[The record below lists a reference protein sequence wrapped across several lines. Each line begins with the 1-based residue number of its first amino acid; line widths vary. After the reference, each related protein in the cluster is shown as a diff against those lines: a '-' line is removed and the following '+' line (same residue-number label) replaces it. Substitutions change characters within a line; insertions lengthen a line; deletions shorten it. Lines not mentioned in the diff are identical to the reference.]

1 MVIRAGWLYPFLVA
15 AVLGGAIALRIAD
28 PFLLQ
33 ALRSMAFDTYQRRE
47 PVPYNANSPVSIVA
61 IDQASLDRVGPWPWP
76 PDVMTGLQ
84 KALSGQRAALVA
96 FDILLAGED
105 ASRDRAF
112 AAAVGA
118 APTVLP
124 ITPTNQPADD
134 PVPAA
139 KAAFSVV
146 GDDPRPFIPAF
157 ANVVTNGAALDD
169 AASGLGAIDR
179 APDAA
184 PTVRRI
190 PLVVRVG
197 GDVLPSFALEVLRV
211 AHGDDTYTLTASSAD
226 DWAAL
231 GRPRGVSQVKVGAT
245 VVPTDPDGGMRL
257 NLRLANP
264 VAYVPAWEVLAGQ
277 NDAARIAGR
286 IVLVGLTAP
295 GLVDL
300 RATPLETAVPHVEI
314 EAEAIEHIL
323 SGRTLTRPAYALAIE
338 IAVTVVLGLLLA
350 WLIPRLRLITGVAA
364 SLVAV
369 GLVVLGGWLAFR
381 DLGIVLDPTWP
392 ALTIWVLAA
401 CATLYLQRRLE
412 LRRADVRAAFGHSLG
427 PAVVDA
433 ILAHPGRLV
442 LTGETRELTIMVCKV
457 TNFAAVAERME
468 AQELIGF
475 VNRIYAPVSQ
485 AILAHGG
492 TIARNTGDT
501 IMAFW
506 NAPLDDEEHAANACR
521 AAVGAVVAVRMLRSG
536 GNEAAEAPARERG
549 PAAIGVGMAT
559 GACCVGNLGIGERF
573 DYSAIGDEV
582 DLAARLPALSE
593 TYGVAVIVAESTAE
607 RTARDGFLDLD
618 LVRIRGRVK
627 PMRLFTPLASIDAE
641 RGTLDALAPVH
652 ARLIAAYH
660 GQDWDGA
667 EAALEAC
674 RAFGVGGLAALYRL
688 YRARLATA
696 RETASPEDRDE
707 ADAITLK

>member
-15 AVLGGAIALRIAD
+15 TVLGGAIALRIID
-28 PFLLQ
+28 PFFLQ
-33 ALRSMAFDTYQRRE
+33 ALQSIAFDTYQRRE
-47 PVPYNANSPVSIVA
+47 PVPYNADSPVRIVA

-76 PDVMTGLQ
+76 PDVMTRLL

-96 FDILLAGED
+96 FDILFSGED
-105 ASRDRAF
+105 GSRDRAF

-124 ITPTNQPADD
+124 IAPTNQPADD

-146 GDDPRPFIPAF
+146 GNDPRPFIPAF
-157 ANVVTNGAALDD
+157 ANVVTNGPPLDD
-169 AASGLGAIDR
+169 AAAGLGAIDR
-179 APDAA
+179 TPDAA
-184 PTVRRI
+184 PIVRRI

-197 GDVLPSFALEVLRV
+197 DDVLPSFALEVLRV
-211 AHGDDTYTLTASSAD
+211 ADGDDTYVLTASSAD
-226 DWAAL
+226 DWVAL
-231 GRPRGVSQVKVGAT
+231 GRPRGVSHVKVGAT

-264 VAYVPAWEVLAGQ
+264 AAYVPAWEVLAGQ

-295 GLVDL
+295 GLTDL
-300 RATPLETAVPHVEI
+300 RATPLGPAVPHVEI
-314 EAEAIEHIL
+314 EAGAIEHIL
-323 SGRTLTRPAYALAIE
+323 SGRTLTRPAYALAVE
-338 IAVTVVLGLLLA
+338 IAVTVVVGLLLA

-364 SLVAV
+364 SLGAV

-401 CATLYLQRRLE
+401 SAALYLQRRLE
-412 LRRADVRAAFGHSLG
+412 LRRADVRAAFGHSLA
-427 PAVVDA
+427 PVVVDA

-442 LTGETRELTIMVCKV
+442 LNGETREITIMVCRV

-475 VNRIYAPVSQ
+475 VNSVYAPVSRT
-485 AILAHGG
+485 ILAHGG

-506 NAPLDDEEHAANACR
+506 NAPLDDEDHAANACR
-521 AAVGAVVAVRMLRSG
+521 AAADALVAMRVLSG
-536 GNEAAEAPARERG
+536 GRREAGEAAARRTV
-549 PAAIGVGMAT
+549 PPAIGVGLST

-582 DLAARLPALSE
+582 DLATRLPSLSE
-593 TYGVAVIVAESTAE
+593 TYGVAVIIDETTADLVAHG
-607 RTARDGFLDLD
+607 GFLELD
-618 LVRIRGRVK
+618 LVRIKGRAK
-627 PMRLFTPLASIDAE
+627 PTGLFTPLAAIDAD
-641 RGTLDALAPVH
+641 RKTVDALAPVH

-667 EAALEAC
+667 EAALDAC
-674 RAFGVGGLAALYRL
+674 RAFGVGGLATLYRL
-688 YRARLATA
+688 YRTRLATA
-696 RETASPEDRDE
+696 RETVSPEDRDE
-707 ADAITLK
+707 AGAITLK

>member
-33 ALRSMAFDTYQRRE
+33 ALRSIAFDTYQRRE
-47 PVPYNANSPVSIVA
+47 PVPYNANSPVRIVA
-61 IDQASLDRVGPWPWP
+61 IDQASLDRIGPWPWP
-76 PDVMTGLQ
+76 PDVMARLL

-96 FDILLAGED
+96 FDVLFAGED
-105 ASRDRAF
+105 GAGGRGL
-112 AAAVGA
+112 AAAVGS

-124 ITPTNQPADD
+124 VAPTNQPADD

-157 ANVVTNGAALDD
+157 ANVVTNGRPLDE

-184 PTVRRI
+184 PIIRRI

-197 GDVLPSFALEVLRV
+197 DDVLPSFALEVLRV
-211 AHGDDTYTLTASSAD
+211 AHGDDTYVLTASSAD

-264 VAYVPAWEVLAGQ
+264 AAYVPAWEVLAGQ
-277 NDAARIAGR
+277 NDPARIAGR

-295 GLVDL
+295 GLTDL
-300 RATPLETAVPHVEI
+300 RATPLEPAVPHVEI

-323 SGRTLTRPAYALAIE
+323 SGRTLTRPASALAIE

-401 CATLYLQRRLE
+401 SAVLYLQRRLD
-412 LRRADVRAAFGHSLG
+412 LRRADVRAAFGHSLA

-457 TNFAAVAERME
+457 TNFAAVTERME
-468 AQELIGF
+468 APELIGF
-475 VNRIYAPVSQ
+475 VNGVYAPVSQ
-485 AILAHGG
+485 AILARGG

-506 NAPLDDEEHAANACR
+506 NAPLDDEEHALNACR
-521 AAVGAVVAVRMLRSG
+521 AAVDAVVAVRTLRG
-536 GNEAAEAPARERG
+536 RQQGEEAAPRKTVAP
-549 PAAIGVGMAT
+549 AIGVGVAT

-582 DLAARLPALSE
+582 DLATRLPALSE
-593 TYGVAVIVAESTAE
+593 TYGVAVVVAGSTAD
-607 RTARDGFLDLD
+607 RAPRDGFLELD
-618 LVRIRGRVK
+618 LVRIRGRAK
-627 PMRLFTPLASIDAE
+627 PIRLFTPLAAIEAD
-641 RGTLDALAPVH
+641 RKTLDALAPVH

-674 RAFGVGGLAALYRL
+674 RAFGVGGLATLDRL

-696 RETASPEDRDE
+696 RETVSPEDRDE